1 MMSSFLP
8 LTEIE
13 NKALEQQDT
22 LKALEWVRQ
31 SLAEDT
37 RSGAKKLILKFEKR
51 AASKEKESKKLEV
64 LWHYEKEALLKGFK
78 AVAGVD
84 EAGRGPLAGPVVA
97 AAVILPPNGALKGVD
112 DSKKLTAVKR
122 DELFSFIQK
131 TAVSFGVGQSSV
143 QEIDEINIYR
153 ASQLAMQ
160 RAIEALGVK
169 PDFLLTDAMPL
180 PALSSI
186 PQKPLIH
193 GDSLSSSIAAASI
206 LAKVSRDRMM
216 EEMHAKYPQYGFDG
230 HKGYGT
236 EIHVA
241 ALKEHGA
248 CPEHRL
254 TFGPVMEALAQKSLG
269 GPFRFWSD
277 KLKSAKNPVEL
288 NQAGLQIKR
297 AALGMLSEDEVEL
310 LRELFRE
317 RRTSYTNAPS
327 ES

>member
-13 NKALEQQDT
+13 SKALEHQNAR
-22 LKALEWVRQ
+22 KALEWVRELL
-31 SLAEDT
+31 SEDT
-37 RSGAKKLILKFEKR
+37 RSGAKNLIRKFEKK
-51 AASKEKESKKLEV
+51 AAREEKECQKLET
-64 LWHYEKEALLKGFK
+64 LWHYESQAMLKGFK

-97 AAVILPPNGALKGVD
+97 AAVILPPNGSLKGVD
-112 DSKKLTAVKR
+112 DSKKLTAIKR
-122 DELFSFIQK
+122 DELFLFIQQN
-131 TAVSFGVGQSSV
+131 VVCFGVGQASV

-160 RAIEALGVK
+160 RAVEALGIK

-193 GDSLSSSIAAASI
+193 GDALSSSIAAASI

-236 EIHVA
+236 EIHIA

-254 TFGPVMEALAQKSLG
+254 TFGPVMEALAQKSSG

-277 KLKSAKNPVEL
+277 KLKSAKNQAEL
-288 NQAGLQIKR
+288 NQAGLQVKR

-310 LRELFRE
+310 LRELYRE
-317 RRTSYTNAPS
+317 RRAAYAEALP
-327 ES
+327 EI

>member
-1 MMSSFLP
+1 MSNPLP
-8 LTEIE
+8 LMEIE
-13 NKALEQQDT
+13 AKALAHQDS

-37 RSGAKKLILKFEKR
+37 RSGAKKLILKFEKKL
-51 AASKEKESKKLEV
+51 AQEEKEGKKLEA
-64 LWHYEKEALLKGFK
+64 LWHYEREAALKGFK

-122 DELFSFIQK
+122 DELFLLIQR
-131 TAVSFGVGQSSV
+131 TAVSFGVGQASV

-180 PALSSI
+180 PSLSAI

-216 EEMHAKYPQYGFDG
+216 EEMHEKYPQYGFDG

-236 EIHVA
+236 ENHVA
-241 ALKEHGA
+241 ALKEYGA

-254 TFGPVMEALAQKSLG
+254 TFGPVMETLAQKTSG

-277 KLKSAKNPVEL
+277 KLKSAKNQSEL
-288 NQAGLQIKR
+288 NQAGLQVKR
-297 AALGMLSEDEVEL
+297 AALGMLNEDEVEM

-317 RRTSYTNAPS
+317 KRASYTDALS

>member
-1 MMSSFLP
+1 VSNPLP
-8 LTEIE
+8 LSEIE
-13 NKALEQQDT
+13 DKALAQQNT

-51 AASKEKESKKLEV
+51 AAQEEKQQLKLEA
-64 LWHYEKEALLKGFK
+64 LWRYEKEASLKGFK

-97 AAVILPPNGALKGVD
+97 AAVILPPDGALKGVD
-112 DSKKLTAVKR
+112 DSKKLTAIRR
-122 DELFSFIQK
+122 DELFALIQK
-131 TAVSFGVGQSSV
+131 TAVSFGVGQASV

-153 ASQLAMQ
+153 ASQLAMK
-160 RAIEALGVK
+160 RAIEALHVI

-180 PALSSI
+180 PALSQI

-193 GDSLSSSIAAASI
+193 GDALSSSIAAASI

-216 EEMHAKYPQYGFDG
+216 EEMHTKYPQYGFDG

-236 EIHVA
+236 EIHVK
-241 ALKEHGA
+241 ALQDYGV

-254 TFGPVMEALAQKSLG
+254 TFGPVMEALAQKSSG
-269 GPFRFWSD
+269 GPFHFWSE
-277 KLKSAKNPVEL
+277 KLKSAQNLNEL
-288 NQAGLQIKR
+288 NQAGLQVKR

-310 LRELFRE
+310 LRELFRDK
-317 RRTSYTNAPS
+317 RASWNAQD
-327 ES
+327 E

>member
-1 MMSSFLP
+1 MSNLLP
-8 LTEIE
+8 LMEIE
-13 NKALEQQDT
+13 AKALAHQDT

-37 RSGAKKLILKFEKR
+37 RSGAKKLILKFEKK
-51 AASKEKESKKLEV
+51 AVLEEKERKKLEA
-64 LWHYEKEALLKGFK
+64 LWHYEKEAALKGFK

-112 DSKKLTAVKR
+112 DSKKLTAAKR
-122 DELFSFIQK
+122 DELFSFIQQ
-131 TAVSFGVGQSSV
+131 TAVSFGVGQASV

-153 ASQLAMQ
+153 ASQLAMK

-180 PALSSI
+180 PALSAI

-206 LAKVSRDRMM
+206 LAKVTRDRMM
-216 EEMHAKYPQYGFDG
+216 EKMHEKYPQYGFDG

-254 TFGPVMEALAQKSLG
+254 TFGPVMEALAQKSSG

-277 KLKSAKNPVEL
+277 KLKSAKNQGEL
-288 NQAGLQIKR
+288 NQAGLQVKR
-297 AALGMLSEDEVEL
+297 AALGMLNEDEVEL

-317 RRTSYTNAPS
+317 KRASYTDVPS

>member
-1 MMSSFLP
+1 MNLLP

-13 NKALEQQDT
+13 TKALAQENT
-22 LKALEWVRQ
+22 HKALEWVRQ
-31 SLAEDT
+31 TLAEDT

-51 AASKEKESKKLEV
+51 AEREEKDRNKLEA
-64 LWHYEKEALLKGFK
+64 LWHYEKEAAVRGFQ

-97 AAVILPPNGALKGVD
+97 AAVILPSGGALKGVD
-112 DSKKLTAVKR
+112 DSKKLTAIKR
-122 DELFSFIQK
+122 DELFSFIQQI
-131 TAVSFGVGQSSV
+131 AVSFGVGQASV

-180 PALSSI
+180 PALAAI

-193 GDSLSSSIAAASI
+193 GDALSSSIAAASI

-216 EEMHAKYPQYGFDG
+216 EEIHAQYPQYGFDG

-236 EIHVA
+236 EMHIV
-241 ALKEHGA
+241 ALKEHGV

-254 TFGPVMEALAQKSLG
+254 TFAPVMESLAQKASG
-269 GPFRFWSD
+269 GPIRFWSD
-277 KLKSAKNPVEL
+277 KLKSAKNQNEL
-288 NQAGLQIKR
+288 NQAGLQVKR

-317 RRTSYTNAPS
+317 KRATFIT
-327 ES
+327 EL

>member
-1 MMSSFLP
+1 MMANLLP

-13 NKALEQQDT
+13 AKALEYQDA

-37 RSGAKKLILKFEKR
+37 RSGAKKLIIKFEKKLAR
-51 AASKEKESKKLEV
+51 EEKESKKLET
-64 LWHYEKEALLKGFK
+64 LWHYEKEASLRGFK

-97 AAVILPPNGALKGVD
+97 AAGILPPDGALKGVD
-112 DSKKLTAVKR
+112 DSKKLTAIKR
-122 DELFSFIQK
+122 DELFLLIQK
-131 TAVSFGVGQSSV
+131 TAVSFGVGQASV

-160 RAIEALGVK
+160 RAIEALKVK

-180 PALSSI
+180 PSLSAIS
-186 PQKPLIH
+186 QKPLIH
-193 GDSLSSSIAAASI
+193 VDALSSSIAAASI

-216 EEMHAKYPQYGFDG
+216 EEMHGKYPQYGFDG

-236 EIHVA
+236 EMHVA
-241 ALKEHGA
+241 ALKEHGV

-254 TFGPVMEALAQKSLG
+254 TFGPVMEALAHKTSG

-277 KLKSAKNPVEL
+277 KLKTAKNQGEL
-288 NQAGLQIKR
+288 NQAGLQVKR
-297 AALGMLSEDEVEL
+297 AALGMLTEDEVEL

-317 RRTSYTNAPS
+317 KRASYMDAP
-327 ES
+327 